1 MHIFIAVLVALSTLL
16 GHAYVVLM
24 NQHAQKLFYRETK
37 TVAYLVREKGHITEG
52 IVNEHGDF
60 VPLLEIEAKPHSRVS
75 GHIINNHIDYECYE
89 LRTNTL
95 IKGMIIIVDPNP
107 EPTFAVVNP
116 GYGVFVPEL
125 GSEIIKLNN
134 IDDIDKY
141 EVYNRP
147 TLIKPSI
154 NNLLL
159 TGSRPRKEYPPA
171 PAPPGYRLVPF
182 KEANP
187 HDRDPADP
195 AFARVAG
202 NVMEFGTLSSQGEFV
217 PYKHLPVIPRFNVP
231 KHRSI
236 TDPDYLKRPF
246 VYNIPRDGKK
256 TEPVYEYR
264 SGRLIKGTL
273 HAYGNFEPEVG
284 SRVIRFKDYTLPY
297 GLRIYNLPGVIRAE
311 E

>member
-1 MHIFIAVLVALSTLL
+1 MLNVLTHIALYSSVFLVIF
-16 GHAYVVLM
+16 
-24 NQHAQKLFYRETK
+24 AQIKPYSGFKSDPK
-37 TVAYLVREKGHITEG
+37 TVAYLVREKEHITEG
-52 IVNEHGDF
+52 IVNENGDF
-60 VPLLEIEAKPHSRVS
+60 VPSLEIEDKPHTYHS
-75 GHIINNHIDYECYE
+75 GQIINDRAEFQGYEF
-89 LRTNTL
+89 RTNAL
-95 IKGMIIIVDPNP
+95 ILGMLVAVDPNR
-107 EPTFAVVNP
+107 VVGP
-116 GYGVFVPEL
+116 IIPRYGVFVPEV
-125 GSEIIKLNN
+125 GSEIIKCAGPKEFSRL
-134 IDDIDKY
+134 DKD
-141 EVYNRP
+141 VYNRP
-147 TLIKPSI
+147 TNSDAYR
-154 NNLLL
+154 
-159 TGSRPRKEYPPA
+159 SRSLETIGGQRKEYPHA

-187 HDRDPADP
+187 HNREPAEP

-284 SRVIRFKDYTLPY
+284 SYVTRFKDYTPY
-297 GLRIYNLPGVIRAE
+297 DRRRIYNLPGVLVKE
-311 E
+311 K